1 MTAIHVI
8 CALITLGYWV
18 WAQRKEYLEHQ
29 YLQIELGTILV
40 IVLLMLAGLWGLLLT
55 IVAVKKENSVPALD
69 SSYQPHS
76 QGSQVHAIPSRGIPH
91 SRIPEPWKASP
102 CHSPCGNYL

>member
-18 WAQRKEYLEHQ
+18 WAQRKEYLEHK
-29 YLQIELGTILV
+29 YAQITLGTLLV

-55 IVAVKKENSVPALD
+55 IVAEAEERWDFLNVEVFSFHHKKETDEEVEGYDQA
-69 SSYQPHS
+69 
-76 QGSQVHAIPSRGIPH
+76 G
-91 SRIPEPWKASP
+91 E
-102 CHSPCGNYL
+102 

>member
-18 WAQRKEYLEHQ
+18 WAQRKEYLEHK
-29 YLQIELGTILV
+29 YAQITLGTLLV

-55 IVAVKKENSVPALD
+55 IVAEAEERWDFLNVEVFSFHHKEESDEEVEGD
-69 SSYQPHS
+69 D
-76 QGSQVHAIPSRGIPH
+76 
-91 SRIPEPWKASP
+91 KA
-102 CHSPCGNYL
+102 GE

>member
-55 IVAVKKENSVPALD
+55 IVAEAEERWDFLNVEVFSFHRKEETDEEVEGDNQA
-69 SSYQPHS
+69 
-76 QGSQVHAIPSRGIPH
+76 G
-91 SRIPEPWKASP
+91 E
-102 CHSPCGNYL
+102 